1 MPNFSEVDA
10 LSGLT
15 VYGEDLQVEENRT
28 EAGMPCLLT
37 QERKAAVMRGSA
49 LR

>member
-1 MPNFSEVDA
+1 MPNCPEVDA

-15 VYGEDLQVEENRT
+15 VNGEDLQVEENRSG
-28 EAGMPCLLT
+28 AGMPCALT
-37 QERKAAVMRGSA
+37 QERKAAVMRGFA